1 MRALR
6 FVLYGL
12 IAVWALGSLCVFIWI
27 RERYGRGGP
36 MPVSQAGM
44 LLHPLRG
51 WLQPVR
57 PILDK
62 FGLERGATVLELGP
76 GPGYFTVEAAHIV
89 GPEGRVVCLDL
100 QPGMLQMLAGRLEEA
115 AVTNAQ
121 PPAGDATRLPLAD
134 GSVDAA
140 FLVAVLGEIPDRPQA
155 LTELR
160 RVLKPGGVL
169 SFSESLTDPDYV
181 FQASLRDVCRAMGF
195 RKLSC
200 SGERLGYTM
209 SFAAPGRR
217 PASCESPQPG
227 LSSASS

>member
-6 FVLYGL
+6 FAVYGL
-12 IAVWALGSLCVFIWI
+12 VALWALLSLYVFVWI

-36 MPVSQAGM
+36 IPVSQAGT

-76 GPGYFTVEAAHIV
+76 GPGYFSVEAARIV
-89 GPEGRVVCLDL
+89 GPGGRIICLDI

-115 AVTNAQ
+115 SVTNAY
-121 PPAGDATRLPLAD
+121 PLAGDATRLPLAAA
-134 GSVDAA
+134 SVDAA
-140 FLVAVLGEIPDRPQA
+140 FLVTVLGEIPDRPQA
-155 LTELR
+155 LAELR

-169 SFSESLTDPDYV
+169 SLSESLTDPDYV
-181 FQASLRDVCRAMGF
+181 FQASLRALCRAMGF
-195 RKLSC
+195 RELSC

-209 SFAAPGRR
+209 TFAAPQ
-217 PASCESPQPG
+217 A
-227 LSSASS
+227 

>member
-1 MRALR
+1 VRALR
-6 FVLYGL
+6 FAVYGL
-12 IAVWALGSLCVFIWI
+12 VALWALLSLGAFVWL

-36 MPVSQAGM
+36 IPVSQAGT

-76 GPGYFTVEAAHIV
+76 GPGYFSVEAARIV
-89 GPEGRVVCLDL
+89 GPGGRIICLDI

-115 AVTNAQ
+115 SVTNAQ
-121 PPAGDATRLPLAD
+121 PLAGDATRLPLAD

-140 FLVAVLGEIPDRPQA
+140 YLVTVLGEIPDRVQA
-155 LTELR
+155 LRELQ

-181 FQASLRDVCRAMGF
+181 FQASLRDLCRAMGF
-195 RKLSC
+195 RELSC

-209 SFAAPGRR
+209 TFAAPQ
-217 PASCESPQPG
+217 A
-227 LSSASS
+227 

>member
-6 FVLYGL
+6 FAVYGL
-12 IAVWALGSLCVFIWI
+12 VALWALLSLYVFVWI

-36 MPVSQAGM
+36 IPVSQAGT

-76 GPGYFTVEAAHIV
+76 GPGYFTVEAARMA
-89 GPEGRVVCLDL
+89 GPEGQIICVDL

-115 AVTNAQ
+115 SVTNAQ
-121 PPAGDATRLPLAD
+121 PLAGDATRLPLAD

-140 FLVAVLGEIPDRPQA
+140 YLVTVLGEIPDRVQA
-155 LTELR
+155 LRELQ

-181 FQASLRDVCRAMGF
+181 FQASLRDLCRAMGF
-195 RKLSC
+195 RELSC

-209 SFAAPGRR
+209 TFAAPQ
-217 PASCESPQPG
+217 A
-227 LSSASS
+227 

>member
-12 IAVWALGSLCVFIWI
+12 IALWALASLYVFVWI

-36 MPVSQAGM
+36 IPVSQAGT

-62 FGLERGATVLELGP
+62 FGLRPGATVLELGP
-76 GPGYFTVEAAHIV
+76 GPGYFSVEAARIV
-89 GPEGRVVCLDL
+89 GPEGKIVCLDL
-100 QPGMLQMLAGRLEEA
+100 QPGMLQMLAGRLQEA
-115 AVTNAQ
+115 SVTNAH
-121 PPAGDATRLPLAD
+121 PLVGDATNLPLAD
-134 GSVDAA
+134 GSCDAA
-140 FLVAVLGEIPDRPQA
+140 FLVTVLGEIPDRVQA
-155 LTELR
+155 LRELQ
-160 RVLKPGGVL
+160 RVLKPGAAL

-181 FQASLRDVCRAMGF
+181 LQASLRDLCRAMGF
-195 RKLSC
+195 RELSI

-209 SFAAPGRR
+209 TFAA
-217 PASCESPQPG
+217 
-227 LSSASS
+227 SSHVFP

>member
-6 FVLYGL
+6 FAVYGL
-12 IAVWALGSLCVFIWI
+12 VALWALLSLYVFVWL

-36 MPVSQAGM
+36 IPVSQAGT

-76 GPGYFTVEAAHIV
+76 GPGYFTVEAARMA
-89 GPEGRVVCLDL
+89 GPEGQIICVDL

-115 AVTNAQ
+115 SVTNAQ
-121 PPAGDATRLPLAD
+121 PLAGDATRLPLAD

-140 FLVAVLGEIPDRPQA
+140 YLVTVLGEIPDRVQA
-155 LTELR
+155 LRELQ
-160 RVLKPGGVL
+160 RVLKPGGLL

-181 FQASLRDVCRAMGF
+181 FQASLRDLCRAMGF
-195 RKLSC
+195 RELSC

-209 SFAAPGRR
+209 TFAAPQ
-217 PASCESPQPG
+217 A
-227 LSSASS
+227 

>member
-6 FVLYGL
+6 FAVYGL
-12 IAVWALGSLCVFIWI
+12 VALWALLSLYVFVWI

-36 MPVSQAGM
+36 IPVSQAGT

-76 GPGYFTVEAAHIV
+76 GPGYFSVEAARIV
-89 GPEGRVVCLDL
+89 GPGGRIICLDI

-115 AVTNAQ
+115 SVTNAQ
-121 PPAGDATRLPLAD
+121 PLVGDATRLPLAD

-140 FLVAVLGEIPDRPQA
+140 YLVTVLGEIPDRVQA
-155 LTELR
+155 LRELQ

-181 FQASLRDVCRAMGF
+181 FQASLRDLCRAMGF
-195 RKLSC
+195 RELSC

-209 SFAAPGRR
+209 TFAP
-217 PASCESPQPG
+217 P
-227 LSSASS
+227 

>member
-1 MRALR
+1 VRALR
-6 FVLYGL
+6 FAVYGL
-12 IAVWALGSLCVFIWI
+12 VALWALLSLYVFVWI

-36 MPVSQAGM
+36 IPVSQAGT

-76 GPGYFTVEAAHIV
+76 GPGYFSVEAARIV
-89 GPEGRVVCLDL
+89 GPGGRIICLDI

-115 AVTNAQ
+115 SVTNAQ
-121 PPAGDATRLPLAD
+121 PLAGDATRLPLAD

-140 FLVAVLGEIPDRPQA
+140 YLVTVLGEIPDRVQA
-155 LTELR
+155 LRELQ

-181 FQASLRDVCRAMGF
+181 FQASLRDLCRAMGF
-195 RKLSC
+195 RELSC

-209 SFAAPGRR
+209 TFAAPQ
-217 PASCESPQPG
+217 A
-227 LSSASS
+227 